1 MRKNK
6 IMKLFYTA
14 IIIFFSFLTSFGQT
28 SFIGHSGVYYL
39 GTANIPISS
48 ASYSNPNINGVVIRF
63 NWNDVETSPGVFNW
77 TYVDA
82 EIAKAVTY
90 GKKVSLQPL
99 GEPNWMAG
107 LGVQQYYY
115 VDNNI
120 YHTTYGQ
127 VVSNSIVWDT
137 IYVMRFQNLLQAM
150 ATKYANNTTVSYI
163 NTVGGSF
170 SRGLPTTVVTD
181 TTTLSTAPF
190 YTTFPYNADTLA
202 TLINVQIDYYM
213 SLFPNT
219 PLWCSVDYVPFEVQ
233 ASGHA
238 RNYLATLYTNHG
250 IANYP
255 SRFGLWREDI
265 AGCNPQTPINSGSQ
279 WYIMEQNSCR
289 TGAQMLWNVQDGPAR
304 MNQCGLTPNTKQF
317 VLDAAIQKG
326 LSLGMR
332 YLEIYGIDIQDASL
346 SANILQANTSLI
358 AQGDS
363 CNALGI
369 ESNELEKGIEIY
381 PNPTSGILKINFK
394 NSTDKSEIE
403 IFNSIG
409 QNVFKNNISNQTEI
423 NISTFSNG
431 IYLMK
436 IKNGQNVVTKK
447 IIKE

>member
-1 MRKNK
+1 
-6 IMKLFYTA
+6 
-14 IIIFFSFLTSFGQT
+14 
-28 SFIGHSGVYYL
+28 
-39 GTANIPISS
+39 
-48 ASYSNPNINGVVIRF
+48 
-63 NWNDVETSPGVFNW
+63 
-77 TYVDA
+77 
-82 EIAKAVTY
+82 
-90 GKKVSLQPL
+90 
-99 GEPNWMAG
+99 
-107 LGVQQYYY
+107 
-115 VDNNI
+115 
-120 YHTTYGQ
+120 
-127 VVSNSIVWDT
+127 
-137 IYVMRFQNLLQAM
+137 
-150 ATKYANNTTVSYI
+150 
-163 NTVGGSF
+163 
-170 SRGLPTTVVTD
+170 
-181 TTTLSTAPF
+181 
-190 YTTFPYNADTLA
+190 
-202 TLINVQIDYYM
+202 
-213 SLFPNT
+213 
-219 PLWCSVDYVPFEVQ
+219 
-233 ASGHA
+233 
-238 RNYLATLYTNHG
+238 
-250 IANYP
+250 
-255 SRFGLWREDI
+255 
-265 AGCNPQTPINSGSQ
+265 
-279 WYIMEQNSCR
+279 
-289 TGAQMLWNVQDGPAR
+289 